1 MSLLFETIM
10 LQDGVLMNL
19 EYHNFR
25 LNRSREELLG
35 EKNQLFL
42 ENEIV
47 VPSNC
52 KTGIYKCKVAYSSSI
67 NEIEIILYQKRV
79 IESLMLVEDNTIS
92 YSHKYSDRSHLLE
105 LMNMRGDCDDILIV
119 KDSHITDTSFS
130 NIVFFDGDK
139 WVTPA
144 QPLLRGTMRE
154 SLLKRN
160 KIGEEEITF
169 NDLKKFKEAR
179 LINAMLPLETGIA
192 LRIENIRYQ
201 R

>member
-35 EKNQLFL
+35 EKDQLLL
-42 ENEIV
+42 ENQIV
-47 VPSNC
+47 VPSDC
-52 KTGIYKCKVAYSSSI
+52 KTGIYKCKVSYSSSI
-67 NEIEIILYQKRV
+67 NEIEIIPYQKRV
-79 IESLMLVEDNTIS
+79 IKSLMIVEENTIS
-92 YSHKYSDRSHLLE
+92 YSHKYSDRLHLIE
-105 LMNMRGDCDDILIV
+105 LMNLRGDCDDILIV
-119 KDSHITDTSFS
+119 KDGYITDTSFS
-130 NIVFFDGDK
+130 NIVFLNGDK

-144 QPLLRGTMRE
+144 RPLLRGTMRE

-160 KIGEEEITF
+160 QIGEENITF
-169 NDLKKFKEAR
+169 DDLKKFKEAR

-192 LRIENIRYQ
+192 IRLENIRYQ